1 MRFFVTENK
10 YREELKKE
18 VDKRFEKELEKQL
31 RKRYE
36 AQFEGYKKVIRNYEK
51 TLGDVYKELNEKM
64 DKIVECKNIT
74 EARKVAKASKV
85 VFLGEVYDFGTD
97 EPTNRV

>member
-1 MRFFVTENK
+1 MRFFVTEAK
-10 YREELKKE
+10 YKEDLKKE
-18 VDKRFEKELEKQL
+18 VNKRFERELEKEI
-31 RKRYE
+31 RKRYD
-36 AQFEGYKKVIRNYEK
+36 ARFEGYKKVIRNYEK

-64 DKIVECKNIT
+64 DKIVECKNIA

-97 EPTNRV
+97 EPNRV